1 MHKGFGIA
9 LLAASLGLAAPAMA
23 QEAATSA
30 EAPEASAPAAAA
42 VPAVVEAPIVT
53 KSGTIGAA
61 PAGKAQIV
69 FWRPGSIMG
78 MALGCTVREGEGAA
92 EVQVARLGTGKY
104 WVHTAEPGKHVYYT
118 TGEATDRLNMELEEG
133 ETYFVRCAIGMGIM
147 SGRAQVSPSDRATFL
162 GRAKKMKLWN
172 KKDDADKKAAST
184 S

>member
-1 MHKGFGIA
+1 MNKALGMA
-9 LLAASLGLAAPAMA
+9 LLGVSLGLAAPAMA
-23 QEAATSA
+23 QEAAA
-30 EAPEASAPAAAA
+30 AVEAPAPAVAAA
-42 VPAVVEAPIVT
+42 PATAEPPIVT
-53 KSGTIGAA
+53 KSGTIGAP
-61 PAGKAQIV
+61 PAGKAQVV

-92 EVQVARLGTGKY
+92 EVEVARLGAGKY

-172 KKDDADKKAAST
+172 KKDEGDKKAARDS
-184 S
+184 

>member
-1 MHKGFGIA
+1 MNKALGMA
-9 LLAASLGLAAPAMA
+9 LLGVSLGLAAPAMG
-23 QEAATSA
+23 QEAAA
-30 EAPEASAPAAAA
+30 AVDAPAPAAATA
-42 VPAVVEAPIVT
+42 SAAVEAPIVT

-61 PAGKAQIV
+61 PAGKAQVV

-92 EVQVARLGTGKY
+92 EVEVARLGAGKY

-172 KKDDADKKAAST
+172 KKGEGDKKAARAS
-184 S
+184 